1 MDQRTQFLIQVLEKI
16 GGPLTSA
23 ATILPVKGDDGSA
36 QDAKR
41 VAELLNRSVQLGLS
55 VAEGMNVRDESQ
67 ADGVHLSLAA
77 FSSPLI
83 AGQYMATGRVP
94 GDLEIRRLSGAL
106 QAVLTFADSF
116 TPAADSTLRLQNTD
130 AGSSPADEALI
141 HVQMLTAFAPVF
153 QVVAGYAFGRQENKL
168 IQEIATR
175 LTARAETMRTQLFGD
190 ALPIKEAK
198 QAELILL
205 KVLCGLYAAAHANE
219 TQRLMTLPDN
229 DRSTT
234 SVSVDGVWTL
244 FDRSADM
251 ARVVAE
257 SIIPP
262 LRAETAGGSA
272 GGVKAAPPAQV
283 QAQAQPVVV
292 SPVAPAAPPVAANQ
306 PPMDPTNP
314 MAFFTAKKAADG
326 SQE

>member
-23 ATILPVKGDDGSA
+23 ATILPQKGDDGSA

-116 TPAADSTLRLQNTD
+116 TPAADSSLRLQNID
-130 AGSSPADEALI
+130 AGATPADEALI

-153 QVVAGYAFGRQENKL
+153 QVVSGYAFGRQENKL

-175 LTARAETMRTQLFGD
+175 LTARAETMRTQIFGD
-190 ALPIKEAK
+190 ALPPKAAK
-198 QAELILL
+198 QAELVLL

-229 DRSTT
+229 DRATA

-262 LRAETAGGSA
+262 LQGGQAASSSA
-272 GGVKAAPPAQV
+272 GPKPV
-283 QAQAQPVVV
+283 QPQAQPQVTPP
-292 SPVAPAAPPVAANQ
+292 PVAPIAANE

>member
-190 ALPIKEAK
+190 ALPVKEAK

-229 DRSTT
+229 DRSA
-234 SVSVDGVWTL
+234 SAISVDGVWAL

-262 LRAETAGGSA
+262 LRADTGAGGS
-272 GGVKAAPPAQV
+272 KAPAPQAVQPPV
-283 QAQAQPVVV
+283 QAQVVPPVV
-292 SPVAPAAPPVAANQ
+292 PPAAVTPANQ

>member
-175 LTARAETMRTQLFGD
+175 LTARAEAMRTQLFGD

-219 TQRLMTLPDN
+219 TQRLMALPDN

-234 SVSVDGVWTL
+234 SISVDGVWAL
-244 FDRSADM
+244 FDRSTDM

-257 SIIPP
+257 SIVPP

-292 SPVAPAAPPVAANQ
+292 PPVASAVPPVAANQ